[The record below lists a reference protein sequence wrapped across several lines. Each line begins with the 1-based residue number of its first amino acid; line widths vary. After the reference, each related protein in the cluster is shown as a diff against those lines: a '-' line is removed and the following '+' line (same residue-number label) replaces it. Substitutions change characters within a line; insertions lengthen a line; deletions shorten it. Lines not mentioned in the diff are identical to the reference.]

1 MPDLKADIAVIGAG
15 IVGLAHALAAAKRG
29 HRVVLFERTSQA
41 QGASI
46 RNFGMIWPIGQAP
59 GKIHQRALRT
69 RQIWLDLAPKADI
82 WLAQTGSLHLAYAND
97 EYAVLTEF
105 AALAPELGYS
115 VELLDQDAVLARS
128 HAVQPAGLKGGLWS
142 TTELCV
148 DPREAIA
155 ALPDY
160 LAHEYGI
167 TLRFSTPVH
176 HIDLPRIHTPTETW
190 SVDRAIVCSGTD
202 FESLYPQVFA
212 SSGLTRCK
220 LQMMRTAPQPGNWRL
235 GPMLAAG
242 LTLRHYAAFKQCQT
256 LAAYTQRIAAERP
269 EFDQWGIHVMASQN
283 GRGEIVIGD
292 SHEYGWVID
301 PFDNPA
307 IDQLIL
313 DYLQTFLAAPALH
326 IVQRWHGIYAKHPDQ
341 ADFIA
346 DPAPGVKI
354 VNGISGAGM
363 TTAFGLAEEVFTKWE

>member
-29 HRVVLFERTSQA
+29 HRVVLFERTPQA

-69 RQIWLDLAPKADI
+69 RQTWLDLAPKADI

-176 HIDLPRIHTPTETW
+176 HIDLPQIYTPAETW

-212 SSGLTRCK
+212 TSGLTRCK

-256 LAAYTQRIAAERP
+256 LAAYTQRITAERP

-326 IVQRWHGIYAKHPDQ
+326 IAQRWHGIYAKHPDQ

-363 TTAFGLAEEVFTKWE
+363 TTAFGLAEEVFAKWE

>member
-29 HRVVLFERTSQA
+29 HRVVLFERTPQA

-59 GKIHQRALRT
+59 GLIHQRALRT

-97 EYAVLTEF
+97 EYAVLAEF

-128 HAVQPAGLKGGLWS
+128 HAVQPAGLQGGLWS

-176 HIDLPRIHTPTETW
+176 HIDLPQIYTPAETW

-212 SSGLTRCK
+212 TSGLTRCK

-301 PFDNPA
+301 PFDKPA

-313 DYLQTFLAAPALH
+313 NYLQTFLAAPALH
-326 IVQRWHGIYAKHPDQ
+326 IAQRWHGIYAKHPDQ

-363 TTAFGLAEEVFTKWE
+363 TTAFGLAEEVFAKWE